1 MSITFTFFANN
12 FLLSSI
18 LTEPYYHASVYF
30 LDAVNCSLLIDFVRS
45 KKFINRL
52 SIIRSMRVEIN
63 KYIVIDSKICHGIP
77 TFKDTRIMVWQVLDL
92 LGAGITP
99 DEIIKNYFPRL
110 TKESIFSR

>member
-1 MSITFTFFANN
+1 
-12 FLLSSI
+12 
-18 LTEPYYHASVYF
+18 
-30 LDAVNCSLLIDFVRS
+30 
-45 KKFINRL
+45 
-52 SIIRSMRVEIN
+52 MRVEIN

-110 TKESIFSR
+110 TKESIFSAINYASKLVEEEKYVIFQ